1 MNDWP
6 GWAKLIAGLGFPMAV
21 AIWLMVSVSPQISR
35 TAAAMDRH
43 LGESHVQTVLLR
55 AICRNTAK
63 SELAAQFCDYGLPEW
78 SRPQ

>member
-6 GWAKLIAGLGFPMAV
+6 PWAKLVAGLGFPIAV
-21 AIWLMVSVSPQISR
+21 AIWLMVTMTPKVDR

-43 LGESHVQTVLLR
+43 ANETETAVILLR

-63 SELAAQFCDYGLPEW
+63 TELQGQFCEYGLPQW
-78 SRPQ
+78 QRPQ